1 MSTADLPATHAVAE
15 KAPLVRIGALRWL
28 RENLFN
34 SWLNA
39 ILTVL
44 ALALIYLFAS
54 SFIAWGLVNAVWSG
68 AASACEGKGACWAVL
83 GEKGRFILF
92 GRYAYEE
99 QYRPALFLLLFIGL
113 VGVSTIRRFWSGRLA
128 LAWAIGLVAM
138 CVLMWGGVL
147 GLPFVSHE
155 NWGGLP
161 LTVILAVATCVF
173 GFPLGIV
180 LALGRRSRL
189 PAIRAVSVGYIE
201 LVRGVPLITV
211 LFMAAVM
218 FPLFLPPGF
227 NFDKLLRTVI
237 AFILFSGAYLAE
249 VVRGGLQALPKGQAE
264 AADALGLSYWQ
275 KTGLVVLPQALRLVI
290 PALVNTFIATFKD
303 TSLVITI
310 GLFDLLSSAK
320 TALNDPVWRSSYIEV
335 YLFVA
340 LIYFGFCFFMS
351 RYSQNLEGE
360 LRKSARR

>member
-1 MSTADLPATHAVAE
+1 MSTADLPVSPVQQ
-15 KAPLVRIGALRWL
+15 APTVRIGALQWL
-28 RENLFN
+28 RANLFN
-34 SWLNA
+34 SWPNA

-44 ALALIYLFAS
+44 GLGVIYLLVSRFVV
-54 SFIAWGLVNAVWSG
+54 WGVIDAVWSG
-68 AASACEGKGACWAVL
+68 PASACGEDKGACWAVL

-92 GRYAYEE
+92 GRYQYEE
-99 QYRPALFLLLFIGL
+99 QWRPLLFLILFIGM
-113 VGVSTIRRFWSGRLA
+113 VGVSTFRRLWGRWLGI
-128 LAWAIGLVAM
+128 AWAVSLIVM

-161 LTVILAVATCVF
+161 LTVILAVSACLF

-180 LALGRRSRL
+180 LALGRRSKL

-201 LVRGVPLITV
+201 LARGVPLITV

-218 FPLFLPPGF
+218 FPLFLPPGM
-227 NFDKLLRTVI
+227 NFDKLLRTQI
-237 AFILFSGAYLAE
+237 GMILFAGAYIAE
-249 VVRGGLQALPKGQAE
+249 VVRGGLQALPKGQYE

-275 KTGLVVLPQALRLVI
+275 KTRLIVLPQALRLVI
-290 PALVNTFIATFKD
+290 PGLVNTFIGTFKD

-310 GLFDLLSSAK
+310 GLFDLLNAAK
-320 TALNDPVWRSSYIEV
+320 TALNDPVWRAYYVEV
-335 YLFVA
+335 FLAVA
-340 LIYFGFCFFMS
+340 LIYFCFCFFMS
-351 RYSQNLEGE
+351 KYSQSLEAD

>member
-1 MSTADLPATHAVAE
+1 MSTADLPLVE
-15 KAPLVRIGALRWL
+15 RAPIIRIGAVRWL

-39 ILTVL
+39 LLTVVGVY
-44 ALALIYLFAS
+44 LIYTFAS
-54 SFIAWGLVNAVWSG
+54 TFIGWGLIRAVWAG
-68 AASACEGKGACWAVL
+68 PASACSEAGACWAVI

-92 GRYAYEE
+92 GRYQYEE
-99 QYRPALFLLLFIGL
+99 QWRPLLFLLLFVAL
-113 VGVSTIRRFWSGRLA
+113 VAASTVRRFWGGRLA
-128 LAWAIGLVAM
+128 IAWAVGLVAM
-138 CVLMWGGVL
+138 CILMWGGVL

-173 GFPLGIV
+173 GFPLGIL
-180 LALGRRSRL
+180 LALGRRSPM
-189 PAIRAVSVGYIE
+189 PAIRTLSVVYIE
-201 LVRGVPLITV
+201 FVRGVPLLTV
-211 LFMAAVM
+211 LFMASVM
-218 FPLFLPPGF
+218 FPLFMPPGF
-227 NFDKLLRTVI
+227 NFDKLLRTQV
-237 AFILFSGAYLAE
+237 AFILFSGAYIAE

-275 KTGLVVLPQALRLVI
+275 KTGLVVLPQALRMVI

-320 TALNDPVWRSSYIEV
+320 TALNDPVWRSYYVEV
-335 YLFVA
+335 FLFVA
-340 LIYFGFCFFMS
+340 LIYFCFCFFMS
-351 RYSQNLEGE
+351 KYSQNLEGE
-360 LRKSARR
+360 LQKGQRR